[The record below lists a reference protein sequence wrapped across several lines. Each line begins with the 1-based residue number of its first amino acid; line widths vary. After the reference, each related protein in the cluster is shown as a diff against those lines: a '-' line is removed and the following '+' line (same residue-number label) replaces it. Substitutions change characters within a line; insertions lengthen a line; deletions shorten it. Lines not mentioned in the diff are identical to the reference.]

1 MNRINSNL
9 VEDFCLNCN
18 KNKCR
23 GNCKDFKAYLRNLRE
38 NKLIKN
44 KGGRPKQKHLVS
56 KY

>member
-44 KGGRPKQKHLVS
+44 KGGRPKRKTSCQ
-56 KY
+56 